1 MTLYEW
7 LLFLHV
13 LAAFAMI
20 ASSVVFT
27 IVAVALRRTERPG
40 SALLLFDVARPAGV
54 LVVVGGLGTL
64 VLGIWL
70 AIYLK
75 GYELWDGWIAG
86 ALVLWLVTGGT
97 GGRVGKYFTAVRKD
111 AEALVERGE
120 LEPNDQ
126 LAAALR
132 AGTPVALHA
141 VSVVALLGILL
152 LMIFKPGA

>member
-1 MTLYEW
+1 VTLYEW

-27 IVAVALRRTERPG
+27 IATIVLRRTERPRE
-40 SALLLFDVARPAGV
+40 ALLLFDVVRPAGV
-54 LVVVGGLGTL
+54 LIAVGGLGTL

-75 GYELWDGWIAG
+75 GYELWDGWIAA

-97 GGRVGKYFTAVRKD
+97 GGRVGKYYTAARKQ
-111 AEALVERGE
+111 AQALVERGE
-120 LEPNDQ
+120 LEPNAQ
-126 LAAALR
+126 LTAALR
-132 AGTPVALHA
+132 AGRPVALHA